1 MQNEL
6 LDLIDQIDDMQAY
19 AEMEVCR
26 ALLESY
32 SKSAII
38 IESCSENTDISSFD
52 IFQEGVLS
60 DSVNEAKGD
69 SSENILKRIFLFI
82 PRLIA
87 AFIRNLRA
95 GKKNVEKKVKEVEAI
110 ANDLKDVAE
119 HPEKHVDS
127 SANKND
133 DSTNGPAA
141 ATPDTKKPEPEVT
154 ERRGVP
160 GASYGDDDK
169 AKRAG
174 AHALRSLNKAT
185 KAGTMFLLPER
196 SVTHYFGFGSFDF
209 YVDKDIRIDISTD
222 LLNYIRGLNKETV
235 DFQALMEPVQD
246 AVIAMGYA
254 FSSYGAGELSKK
266 ETRRVQNYQF
276 DTAMAVGKKETIPSL
291 IKKIRDQLK
300 DADEQLSKVKKYAK
314 ETKFSGQKINTM
326 FSEVV
331 KQYRLCIDWMGYVEH
346 TINAISDRVNEVN
359 KSIQKI
365 NTNKK
370 TKIDGSYLEVD
381 DRGATVAPADK
392 RALIECANRI
402 QRIVGDAQKA
412 YQDIIATTYHSLD
425 VLRSELFEIAK
436 KNNIKINQE
445 NVPARFPYQF
455 WGYDKD
461 NKGYINAGS
470 GGYGTKAKKISGW
483 F

>member
-141 ATPDTKKPEPEVT
+141 APDTKKPEPEVT

-169 AKRAG
+169 AKRAN
-174 AHALRSLNKAT
+174 AAVLRSINKAT
-185 KAGTMFLLPER
+185 KTGTMFLLPER
-196 SVTHYFGFGSFDF
+196 SETNGFFSSFDF

-222 LLNYIRGLNKETV
+222 LLNYVSGLNKETV

-254 FSSYGAGELSKK
+254 FSSFGAGELSKK
-266 ETRRVQNYQF
+266 ETYRVQDYQF
-276 DTAMAVGKKETIPSL
+276 DTVMAVGKKETIPSL

-300 DADEQLSKVKKYAK
+300 DADAQLSKVKKYAK
-314 ETKFSGQKINTM
+314 ETKFSGQKTNTM

-331 KQYRLCIDWMGYVEH
+331 KQYRVALDWMEYVDH
-346 TINAISDRVNEVN
+346 TINAISERVNTVN

-370 TKIDGSYLEVD
+370 TKIDGSYLELD
-381 DRGATVAPADK
+381 DRGVTIAPADK

-412 YQDIIATTYHSLD
+412 YQDIIAATYHSLD
-425 VLRSELFEIAK
+425 VLRSELFGIAK
-436 KNNIKINQE
+436 KNNIKINEE
-445 NVPARFPYQF
+445 NVPVRSPLQLL
-455 WGYDKD
+455 GYDKD
-461 NKGYINAGS
+461 NKGYLNYGS
-470 GGYGTKAKKISGW
+470 GGYGTKTKKVSGW